1 MEKRSLTDTAAFA
14 SARVFF
20 RQLVRKSICGGGQCE
35 FSVAMRSVNF
45 MQDKFLALPSAA
57 FEHALSAENR
67 RNSIEL
73 DEFSF
78 FSVYLCSWNAVF
90 QKITG

>member
-1 MEKRSLTDTAAFA
+1 MEKKVFDRYSGVCVRT
-14 SARVFF
+14 SFF
-20 RQLVRKSICGGGQCE
+20 RQLVRKSIYGGGQCG
-35 FSVAMRSVNF
+35 FPVAMRSVNF

-57 FEHALSAENR
+57 SYYALSAENR

-90 QKITG
+90 QKI

>member
-1 MEKRSLTDTAAFA
+1 
-14 SARVFF
+14 
-20 RQLVRKSICGGGQCE
+20 
-35 FSVAMRSVNF
+35 

-57 FEHALSAENR
+57 SYYALSAENR

-78 FSVYLCSWNAVF
+78 FFRIFMLMERSVPKNLVDNLGAN
-90 QKITG
+90 